1 MDLDEFMNELH
12 KLDGSDVGLIPG
24 GRGAIH
30 ISGTLRIDPPLS
42 RTIPEGTTVLSL
54 ELIQSLPLEYD
65 DYMKSFQVGSA
76 SVVLVP
82 EEFVTAEPERGG
94 FQVQL
99 KHQSFRIFS
108 MQDEGPPYEPQII
121 EFR

>member
-1 MDLDEFMNELH
+1 VDLDELMDELH
-12 KLDGSDVGLIPG
+12 KLDGTDVGLIPG

-54 ELIQSLPLEYD
+54 ELIQSLPLEYN
-65 DYMKSFQVGSA
+65 DYVKSFQVGSA
-76 SVVLVP
+76 SVVLMP
-82 EEFVTAEPERGG
+82 DEFVTAEPERGG

-108 MQDEGPPYEPQII
+108 IEGEGPPYEPQVIDLG
-121 EFR
+121 